1 MDQNDELWAWVEFLK
16 APNSLNLESIQE
28 EIVSI
33 SNAKKIF
40 NRTNSNSVER
50 EKMRLLEKTQMDNLS
65 AIATAR
71 DDGRKE
77 GKEEG
82 LAEGKL
88 ENQKQIAMNMKNQ
101 GLEDVFIAKCLN
113 INITELHKLLS
124 M

>member
-1 MDQNDELWAWVEFLK
+1 MDQNDELWAWAEFLK

-71 DDGRKE
+71 DE
-77 GKEEG
+77 GKEEANIKTARN
-82 LAEGKL
+82 LIEIDL
-88 ENQKQIAMNMKNQ
+88 SIEQIAKATS
-101 GLEDVFIAKCLN
+101 LSVDVIKSL
-113 INITELHKLLS
+113 KS
-124 M
+124 Q

>member
-1 MDQNDELWAWVEFLK
+1 MDQNDELWAWAEFLK

-40 NRTNSNSVER
+40 NKTNSNSVER
-50 EKMRLLEKTQMDNLS
+50 EKMRLLEKTQMDNFS

-82 LAEGKL
+82 LVEG
-88 ENQKQIAMNMKNQ
+88 ENRAKIETAKNFLKIGLSVEQVAM
-101 GLEDVFIAKCLN
+101 G
-113 INITELHKLLS
+113 TGLS
-124 M
+124 MDIIKSLKSQ

>member
-71 DDGRKE
+71 DDGRKK

>member
-82 LAEGKL
+82 LVEG
-88 ENQKQIAMNMKNQ
+88 ENRAKIETAKNFLKIGLSVEQVAM
-101 GLEDVFIAKCLN
+101 G
-113 INITELHKLLS
+113 TGLS
-124 M
+124 MDIIKSLKSQ